1 MERIEEL
8 IIRHLKDLSKDLLE
22 ETNIQF
28 IIGLIQEDSL
38 QLEEKLFAILAILE
52 LDDQDSMI
60 FLSINKL
67 TWLKSNLILKINSIA
82 TNIQPVQQLLQDSIS
97 LLEQGRIL
105 AAQENARL
113 KGTFLSLPNVKI
125 KMLNENLPSHNH
137 MMIRLQPSPWLH

>member
-67 TWLKSNLILKINSIA
+67 T
-82 TNIQPVQQLLQDSIS
+82 
-97 LLEQGRIL
+97 
-105 AAQENARL
+105 
-113 KGTFLSLPNVKI
+113 
-125 KMLNENLPSHNH
+125 
-137 MMIRLQPSPWLH
+137 